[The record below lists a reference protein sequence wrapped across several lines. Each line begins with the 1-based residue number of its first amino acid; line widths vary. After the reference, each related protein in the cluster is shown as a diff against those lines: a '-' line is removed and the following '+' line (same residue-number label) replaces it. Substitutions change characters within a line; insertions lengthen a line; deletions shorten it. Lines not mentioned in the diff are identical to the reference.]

1 MAWEPTI
8 WTGDVRRV
16 LYRRLVENFGPLD
29 SWEKTSSPGRNLDE
43 AFDEFCKAFARV
55 VGAKSAKAVQH
66 QIRFA
71 MPETPRGSTWERHA
85 QTAILN
91 KAAALE
97 AGFIEDKHLP
107 NIVAVGRGTPIE
119 DLA

>member
-1 MAWEPTI
+1 MPHQPEI

-16 LYRRLVENFGPLD
+16 LYRRLVQKFGPSWDWKKSGAPGGELD
-29 SWEKTSSPGRNLDE
+29 AEFE
-43 AFDEFCKAFARV
+43 EFCDVFARA
-55 VGAKSAKAVQH
+55 VGAASASAVQM

-71 MPETPRGSTWERHA
+71 MPESEQGSTWGRQA

-97 AGFIEDKHLP
+97 AGFIRDGQLP
-107 NIVAVGRGTPIE
+107 DLLALGRT
-119 DLA
+119 ASS